1 MLKFK
6 MAMHKIEI
14 SEEKKIIQDSFAEKL
29 SDEICKHYSKST
41 NNIEAKKNLW
51 LTKISDGSKPNENK
65 IFKGG
70 KKIGEIKDFSIDQ
83 ARSLNAMLITSFE
96 NKLKLILST
105 GTVISC
111 VHKKTIDK
119 TLVDIYIYQKFPQE
133 KDESRPINKFEFVN
147 RDEYCYRYEITE
159 KYQNSKKLEKK
170 VEIPISTANS
180 AANSTTNSA
189 ANSAAKLTV
198 LPTNGLQIIDSAMK
212 QLESSKN
219 KLEKLYYDRN
229 KIDAEIQKIEE
240 EVKKYTSNYENPTV
254 SIITHEK
261 IESENIQRIRSS
273 TISSESTDEISSAI
287 PSEKA
292 DVKSSFLKRDLTT
305 VGSSY
310 ASALKANI

>member
-6 MAMHKIEI
+6 MAAHKIEI

-29 SDEICKHYSKST
+29 SEKIFEFYPTSNK
-41 NNIEAKKNLW
+41 NIETKKNLW

-70 KKIGEIKDFSIDQ
+70 KKIGEIKDFPIDQ

-111 VHKKTIDK
+111 VHKKTMDK
-119 TLVDIYIYQKFPQE
+119 TLVDIYIYQKPPQE
-133 KDESRPINKFEFVN
+133 QDEHRPINKFEFVN
-147 RDEYCYRYEITE
+147 RGEYCYRYEITE
-159 KYQNSKKLEKK
+159 KYQNIKKLERKA
-170 VEIPISTANS
+170 EIPITSLSTV
-180 AANSTTNSA
+180 NSTTKST
-189 ANSAAKLTV
+189 AKLTV

-219 KLEKLYYDRN
+219 KLEKLYCDRN
-229 KIDAEIQKIEE
+229 KIDVEIQKIEE
-240 EVKKYTSNYENPTV
+240 DVKKYANNYGNSTI
-254 SIITHEK
+254 SIISHEK
-261 IESENIQRIRSS
+261 IESENIQRLRSS
-273 TISSESTDEISSAI
+273 TISTEPSDESPSET

-292 DVKSSFLKRDLTT
+292 DEKPSSKKLEAKATT
-305 VGSSY
+305 IGGSY